1 MKVRT
6 YLNHYIFEALDLTYL
21 NNGLLVSWQLLAFT
35 FFVKI
40 AYEQLFIVDSVVYEE
55 DTNVL

>member
-1 MKVRT
+1 M
-6 YLNHYIFEALDLTYL
+6 FEALDLTYL

-40 AYEQLFIVDSVVYEE
+40 AYEQLFIVDCVVYEE